1 MIASGVVG
9 FGPGTTGVMVC
20 GVVVVTVGL
29 VAGIVG
35 VTLGSGSVVTAGG
48 VAGFGPGTIVGVMVC
63 GVVVVTVGFV
73 GETCDGGRITS
84 GFFGG
89 GMWPGGATVVTGDDG
104 GITGGLKVGMTGAP
118 AAGGVADL
126 IVGAVGKQSSCL
138 PAEHLN
144 GALLVVQFVR
154 PPVVKHVCS
163 EQVYCPGPPV
173 HCCVMDAFVGGAAG
187 EVAEGAGP
195 GLGGKITSGLVGIGP
210 GGFDTPGCTAVTGGN
225 GAGVG
230 VAPGITAGLVWG
242 GSCGGVLSMMTIP
255 GEWAGGRPTTTGDR
269 GCADVIGAGVVIA
282 LSTSA

>member
-1 MIASGVVG
+1 M
-9 FGPGTTGVMVC
+9 
-20 GVVVVTVGL
+20 
-29 VAGIVG
+29 
-35 VTLGSGSVVTAGG
+35 
-48 VAGFGPGTIVGVMVC
+48 
-63 GVVVVTVGFV
+63 
-73 GETCDGGRITS
+73 
-84 GFFGG
+84 
-89 GMWPGGATVVTGDDG
+89 
-104 GITGGLKVGMTGAP
+104 
-118 AAGGVADL
+118 
-126 IVGAVGKQSSCL
+126 
-138 PAEHLN
+138 
-144 GALLVVQFVR
+144 QFVR

-173 HCCVMDAFVGGAAG
+173 HCCVTDAFVGGAAG

-269 GCADVIGAGVVIA
+269 GCADVSVGASSSPCRLRREQSAWDRTGQGWSNISRQGRGIA
-282 LSTSA
+282 WRSRSWLRGWPPSCIRSCRRIPCTRRPAPPAGSESTAD